1 MKHRL
6 KNILVIAFL
15 FIYQLNYSQISIDNQ
30 PERKCIVGIWPTNV
44 TEVNGLMLNFWSK
57 DIKQSQLQEGEIVL
71 PTTNG
76 IELNLNPAGPFAA
89 AMALFHYPLDKDS
102 REPLKDSVD
111 YTLIPFY
118 KKINGFQLAFL
129 NLEPTKVNGLEIHLS
144 GSYESVVNGIS
155 IGIVANK
162 RDKLNGLGV
171 GVIGN
176 FDTEV
181 NGVQIGLFNKAN
193 KLKGFQFGLWNTN
206 EKRSLPFI
214 NWSF

>member
-1 MKHRL
+1 MNQRL
-6 KNILVIAFL
+6 KNILVIVFL
-15 FIYQLNYSQISIDNQ
+15 FIYQWNYSQVSNDNQ
-30 PERKCIVGIWPTNV
+30 LERNYIVGIWPTNV

-57 DIKQSQLQEGEIVL
+57 DIIPSKFKEGVIVL

-76 IELNLNPAGPFAA
+76 IEINLNPIGPFAA
-89 AMALFHYPLDKDS
+89 VMALFHYPLDKES
-102 REPLKDSVD
+102 RKPLKDSVD
-111 YTLIPFY
+111 YTVIPYY

-129 NLEPTKVNGLEIHLS
+129 NLEPTKMNGLEVQLS

-162 RDKLNGLGV
+162 RDKLNGLGI

-193 KLKGFQFGLWNTN
+193 KIKGFQIGVWNTN